1 MLYRVF
7 GQLQSDPFGAF
18 VTLGALVVALI
29 TAITIHEFSH
39 ALSATRLGDYT
50 PRSQGRLS
58 LRPTD
63 HLDPLGTMMLLFAG
77 FGWGKPVQVNAAY
90 LRPSPRSGMAGGS
103 HWRGPAV
110 ERPSRRPIF
119 AVPIRTGIVD
129 PRTIGGVAFRGD
141 NSDILGYVIGAIVFW
156 NLLLATFNLIPI
168 APLDG
173 FKVALGVL
181 PREAAIGFSRL
192 EPYGPFILI
201 GLIMLDYIVP
211 GVSVLGS
218 IIRPILDLLGT
229 LVLGGQS

>member
-90 LRPSPRSGMAGGS
+90 LRPSPRSGMAVVS
-103 HWRGPAV
+103 LAGPLSNVITAA
-110 ERPSRRPIF
+110 IF